1 MSTTA
6 GGIDTSSSGGG
17 PADQFA
23 VESLGE
29 NQEIS
34 GGNRLSAV
42 FY

>member
-1 MSTTA
+1 MNTTA
-6 GGIDTSSSGGG
+6 GGIDTLSSGSG

-23 VESLGE
+23 VEPLGE
-29 NQEIS
+29 NQEIR